1 MSCLRRS
8 ARRSSRPPS
17 KDRRA
22 STKDSRAAKS
32 RGGGPCPLRT
42 RGAVATP
49 LQCTRRRSSHS
60 STCSLCLRPT
70 RFARTTRRHVCAS
83 RRCALAIRRF
93 ANASLQRGSLSS
105 SYRPRRRSRL
115 RTSRPKAC
123 HPAVRCCTGTH
134 SQRPTPAAR
143 CCWQPPGCRPLLATF
158 LYDRTRRR
166 SSPGRRGRYAGGLR
180 AKKPRASF
188 RLWRSSPGHH
198 PLKTSPAR
206 RRRRIMAPTGTR
218 AANAWLS
225 LSSRCRRHPDR
236 HRRSRRRPLPT
247 TKGSLLTARGRV
259 ALPPCARTRQP
270 LTAGTSLFSHAKRER
285 ELPPCDPR
293 RRLDT
298 SATGHVSSARCSFP
312 RATWASPSRNL
323 TPASP
328 HDVGARA
335 LL

>member
-1 MSCLRRS
+1 MHRLASEPVRPRAEHRREGSDRLLTTQGVSTPHYGRAAAATAVGALS
-8 ARRSSRPPS
+8 ARRSAPKETLPS
-17 KDRRA
+17 
-22 STKDSRAAKS
+22 
-32 RGGGPCPLRT
+32 
-42 RGAVATP
+42 
-49 LQCTRRRSSHS
+49 Q
-60 STCSLCLRPT
+60 
-70 RFARTTRRHVCAS
+70 
-83 RRCALAIRRF
+83 
-93 ANASLQRGSLSS
+93 
-105 SYRPRRRSRL
+105 
-115 RTSRPKAC
+115 
-123 HPAVRCCTGTH
+123 
-134 SQRPTPAAR
+134 
-143 CCWQPPGCRPLLATF
+143 
-158 LYDRTRRR
+158 
-166 SSPGRRGRYAGGLR
+166 R
-180 AKKPRASF
+180 AKKPRASS

-236 HRRSRRRPLPT
+236 HRQSRRRPLPT

-328 HDVGARA
+328 HDVGARV